1 MMMKT
6 WSNTLLDSMRL
17 MSDQKADA
25 LVELIMSE
33 GLHTQLGILMQAE
46 KNAGT
51 LDDSLHPEIL
61 SFVEELH
68 VLPPWADMEKIEK
81 AEVFF
86 KAYQIYVYSALL
98 FASLPYCYAAADGA
112 RVLSMSNR
120 MKDNTGKRLS
130 ETGQY
135 IMDVS
140 EPGAFSKK
148 GKAFKSIIKIRLIH
162 AAVRYRLN
170 KSGEWK
176 SEWGLPI
183 NMEDMAGTNLAFSM
197 VTLRAMETMGA
208 PLDQATRDAFI
219 HKWNIISFLQGLD
232 ESLLPADYAEAL
244 LLEKRIQVRLFRPS
258 EEGKKLTRSLTEF
271 IEAIEKPVAREYG
284 ARMIRHLLGNQVGD
298 LLGLPEISL
307 LNWPALMSSLN
318 GVIAGM
324 GWSPK
329 EKDMYIPLH
338 LALIKRGKVQN
349 ERIEYPLQDLLN
361 PGSKNEKS

>member
-1 MMMKT
+1 MTKT
-6 WSNTLLDSMRL
+6 WSNALLDSQRL
-17 MSDQKADA
+17 SSDNTADA
-25 LVELIMSE
+25 LIQLIMTA
-33 GLHTQLGILMQAE
+33 GLHAQLGILMQAE
-46 KNAGT
+46 KNSDV
-51 LDDSLHPEIL
+51 LDASLHPDIL
-61 SFVEELH
+61 RFANDLH
-68 VLPPWADMEKIEK
+68 VLPPWADQKKIEK
-81 AEVFF
+81 AETFF
-86 KAYQIYVYSALL
+86 KEYQIYVYSALL

-112 RVLSMSNR
+112 RVLAMSNR
-120 MKDNTGKRLS
+120 MKDTTGKRLS

-140 EPGAFSKK
+140 EPGAFSPE
-148 GKAFKSIIKIRLIH
+148 GKAFKSILKIRLIH

-183 NMEDMAGTNLAFSM
+183 NMEDMAGTNLAFSL

-208 PLDQATRDAFI
+208 PLDKSIRDAFI
-219 HKWNIISFLQGLD
+219 HKWNIISYLQGLD

-258 EEGKKLTRSLTEF
+258 EEGKNLTRSLTQF

-284 ARMIRHLLGNQVGD
+284 AHMIRHLLGNQVGD

-307 LNWPALMSSLN
+307 LNWPAMMSSLN

-349 ERIEYPLQDLLN
+349 ERIEYPLQDLLK
-361 PGSKNEKS
+361 PGSKHE